1 MPVQSPLEV
10 DIIRGQPILKPLW
23 VTFRHGESL
32 QLSLLA
38 APLGILCGYAAVLLI
53 HLIQF
58 FQNLFIHQQISF
70 AESGFANHALGWKLL
85 LVPALGGVLV
95 GLVVYFFAPEA
106 KGHGVPEVME
116 AMILREGRIRPRV
129 VLGKAVASSLCIAS
143 GGSTGREGPI
153 VQIGSALGSAIG
165 QWTRL
170 NPTKIRVLVG
180 CGAAAS
186 VAATFNTPIAGVI
199 FAVEV
204 LLFEFKTRSFVPLVI
219 ATVFATIV
227 SRIHLGNQPAF
238 HVPAYSFKHPV
249 EIGFYL
255 ILGLL
260 AGLLAVVIIRTLYGF
275 ENIFD
280 RLPLPN
286 FLKPALGGL
295 GVGLIGLAF
304 PQVLGIGYGTVDAG
318 LQGQLPFQLLL
329 ALTGLKMLAMSLTLG
344 SGGSGG
350 VFAPNR

>member
-255 ILGLL
+255 ILGL
-260 AGLLAVVIIRTLYGF
+260 AGRSA
-275 ENIFD
+275 
-280 RLPLPN
+280 
-286 FLKPALGGL
+286 
-295 GVGLIGLAF
+295 
-304 PQVLGIGYGTVDAG
+304 
-318 LQGQLPFQLLL
+318 
-329 ALTGLKMLAMSLTLG
+329 G
-344 SGGSGG
+344 SGDHPHALRLREYFRPPRRCPISSSRHWADSAWASSVWPSPRCWASATERWTPGSR
-350 VFAPNR
+350 ASCLSNCCLP